1 MNKGT
6 LRSGFSVVEALLGT
20 LLVLY
25 GCYELYVTANCPPN
39 HHLCVATG
47 AYAITVSLAPGLII
61 LAGAVVSLFYRKLR
75 LWVIQGVVVGAL
87 ISYFALLFLFVYLV
101 NAQ

>member
-47 AYAITVSLAPGLII
+47 AYATTVSLVPGLII
-61 LAGAVVSLFYRKLR
+61 LTGAAVSLFYRKLR

-101 NAQ
+101 NA